1 MDAIKEERPMRP
13 VYRLAMA
20 GFTVAALACHQT
32 PDTANLPAPQPDT
45 LALHKAH
52 EDSLQAAE
60 ARARADAARRHADSL
75 AMAERES
82 ARLAETVTDI
92 IHFDFDRA
100 TIRAADA
107 AVLDQKIPVLEANPA
122 VRIEIAGN
130 CDERGSDEY
139 NLALGNRRAIAAR
152 TYLMDHGID
161 ATRIVTISNG
171 KEHPIDPGHDE
182 EAWAQNR
189 NDQFNLLTKNVVL
202 RP

>member
-1 MDAIKEERPMRP
+1 MRS
-13 VYRLAMA
+13 VHLLAMA
-20 GFTVAALACHQT
+20 GFTAAALACH
-32 PDTANLPAPQPDT
+32 PTAETTTVPAPQPDT
-45 LALHKAH
+45 LARHQAH
-52 EDSLQAAE
+52 ADSLRAAE
-60 ARARADAARRHADSL
+60 ARDRAEAARRHADSL

-82 ARLAETVTDI
+82 GRLGETVTEL

-100 TIRAADA
+100 TIRPGDA
-107 AVLDQKIPVLEANPA
+107 AVLDQKIPVLQANPA

-152 TYLMDHGID
+152 TYLMTYGID

-182 EAWAQNR
+182 QAWAENR